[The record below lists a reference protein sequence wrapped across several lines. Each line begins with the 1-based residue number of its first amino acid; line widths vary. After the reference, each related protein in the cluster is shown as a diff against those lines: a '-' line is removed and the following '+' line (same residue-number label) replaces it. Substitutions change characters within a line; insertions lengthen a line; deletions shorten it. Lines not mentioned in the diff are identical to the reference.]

1 MAKEWRRRVVNE
13 VLSPKTLDIL
23 TERWGRKATLKSQ
36 RRMAVARNAMLKS
49 HALETAAP
57 GCH

>member
-13 VLSPKTLDIL
+13 VLTPKTLDIL
-23 TERWGRKATLKSQ
+23 AEPWGRKVMLTAQ
-36 RRMAVARNAMLKS
+36 RRMAVAGKAMLKS

-57 GCH
+57 RCH